1 MQGIIPLWL
10 AWAILITGAG
20 IAIVGLILSA
30 KLPDK
35 RVRQGYVMA
44 LLSLTIGVG
53 ALWLSNELWPLI
65 GVPGA
70 AFGVTVFRHL
80 FFRHFLYQAS

>member
-1 MQGIIPLWL
+1 MEAKHIALLVCYGIVV
-10 AWAILITGAG
+10 
-20 IAIVGLILSA
+20 VGLILSV

-35 RVRQGYVMA
+35 KVREGYVMV

-70 AFGVTVFRHL
+70 AFGATVFRHL